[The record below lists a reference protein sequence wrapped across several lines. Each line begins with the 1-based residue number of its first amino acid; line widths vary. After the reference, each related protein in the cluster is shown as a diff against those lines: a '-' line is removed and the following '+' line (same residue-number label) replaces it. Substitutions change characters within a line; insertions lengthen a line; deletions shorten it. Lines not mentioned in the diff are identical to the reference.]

1 MIEEM
6 GKETE
11 EEKMSFISASCDEE
25 KALNKVRC

>member
-6 GKETE
+6 GKETGK
-11 EEKMSFISASCDEE
+11 EKMLFIPASCDEE